1 MISINILFPNEKK
14 RIKREIS
21 EEIEKKYNKGVKS
34 FKWNHVGDKK
44 VYLYVFLDDETPLYI
59 TAEIDR
65 IVDTMTISEDM
76 SF

>member
-1 MISINILFPNEKK
+1 MISINILFPSEKK
-14 RIKREIS
+14 RIKRTIS
-21 EEIEKKYNKGVKS
+21 EELRKKYDKGVKR
-34 FKWNHVGDKK
+34 FEWNHIGDKK
-44 VYLYVFLDDETPLYI
+44 VYLYAFLDDETPLYI